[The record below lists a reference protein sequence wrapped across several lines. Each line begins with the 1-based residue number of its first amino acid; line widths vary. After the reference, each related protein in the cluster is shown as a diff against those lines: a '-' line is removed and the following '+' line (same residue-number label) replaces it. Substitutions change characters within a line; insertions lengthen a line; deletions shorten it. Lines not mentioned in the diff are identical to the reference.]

1 MRDINTRLS
10 ELFASSQHTHNHLH
24 HELPYRCFD
33 EEEQVFDNAHSRGFG
48 FSLSLFSGA
57 NDDLITALNAIVCT
71 LPEGD
76 KWNYQFVMVGNNQ
89 IGELIEQNQA
99 LLSGRHAIC
108 DKFAFNEAIY
118 AKHSAKHGFGTKLSR
133 AYHYDIKHSKAWLF
147 VSTTQDRTALIDMR
161 LGLESELAQTGMYIE
176 RLSAAALIAHCRE
189 HLNFNH
195 RQDRPVAATY
205 NEYQPLNTQIL
216 SPDSEFIV
224 NRDGINIR
232 HTPIADNEPD
242 DAPVLTTLVSLGLK
256 RLPNDFRLYAFPN
269 CLASMTTTMNS
280 LQCPHRI
287 SVSFFINKTG
297 EQVTRN
303 DSKISSLTK
312 TVSSPMRLLI
322 PGAADELTERKQL
335 QTGLG
340 DGDFTICTMTMN
352 VTLYTTEANQR
363 NDTAKA
369 ISTFRSAGLELIK
382 ANMLQGLCAL
392 STLPFCM
399 TEGFM
404 KDSTHAGLTFMMK
417 TSNLVNFL
425 PVVADYKRLS
435 GGLLLPTMRHQIS
448 FFDPFHCGSDNYNMA
463 ITGGS
468 GAGKSFFTQ
477 ALVKSI
483 FARGGKVWILDK
495 GESYKKLT
503 QTLGGVYLDHT
514 QIHLNPFTHLGK
526 IQQVRDAG
534 TFGDIVNEQGETI
547 DPITEVLGNI
557 TALIAT
563 MASPDEKLNGFQSA
577 ILGDAILIAWQLK
590 GNLALID
597 DVQQALYDIAHSKH
611 DDRRISD
618 IAAQLNKYCIEG
630 IHGAIFNKPSQ
641 LDPNIDITTLELD
654 GFKGELQRPVV
665 FALMVAINQQ
675 MFLSGQRAIPK
686 VCIIEEAWSLM
697 SGANAQSK
705 DFINEGYRTAR
716 KFGGSFATVTQGIN
730 DFFANAEAEAALN
743 SSDIQIT
750 LRQGDGLSDFL
761 ATHPDHF
768 TPFEQKM
775 IKSFP
780 RANDAGH
787 SCVMLKAG
795 GTVSF
800 HRVFADPWSRAMLST
815 EPNEFEYCETLI
827 KRGMSLLDAIEHTAL
842 HFYPKEMQRFDAIIE
857 AAKPQRCHADV
868 EPDPDSAPEAA

>member
-1 MRDINTRLS
+1 MKQLKTDLS
-10 ELFASSQHTHNHLH
+10 GLFAASKQSHNHLH
-24 HELPYRCFD
+24 HELPYRFYD
-33 EEEQVFDNAHSRGFG
+33 EEEQVFDNANSRGIG

-57 NDDLITALNAIVCT
+57 NDDLITSLNAIVST

-76 KWNYQFVMVGNNQ
+76 KWHYQFVMVGNNQ

-99 LLSGRHAIC
+99 LLSGRNAIC

-118 AKHSAKHGFGTKLSR
+118 AKHSAKHGFGTKLSST
-133 AYHYDIKHSKAWLF
+133 YHYDIKNAKAWLF
-147 VSTTQDRTALIDMR
+147 VSTTLDMTALMDMR
-161 LGLESELAQTGMYIE
+161 LSLESELAQTGMQIE
-176 RLSAAALIAHCRE
+176 RLSGEGLIEHCRE

-195 RQDRPVAATY
+195 HQDRRIAATY

-216 SPDSEFIV
+216 SPDSEFIF
-224 NRDGINIR
+224 NRDCINTR
-232 HTPIADNEPD
+232 HTPMCSDEP
-242 DAPVLTTLVSLGLK
+242 AQATLVSLGLK

-287 SVSFFINKTG
+287 SVHFYINKTG
-297 EQVTRN
+297 EQVTSN
-303 DSKISSLTK
+303 DSKIGSLTK
-312 TVSSPMRLLI
+312 TVGSPMRLLI
-322 PGAADELTERKQL
+322 PGAADELAERKAL

-340 DGDFTICTMTMN
+340 AGDYKICTMTMN
-352 VTLYTTEANQR
+352 VTLYTTKDNQR
-363 NDTAKA
+363 NNTSKA
-369 ISTFRSAGLELIK
+369 VATFRGAGLELIK
-382 ANMLQGLCAL
+382 TNMLQGLCAL

-399 TEGFM
+399 SEGFM
-404 KDSTHAGLTFMMK
+404 KDSIKAGQTFMMK

-425 PVVADYKRLS
+425 PVVADHKRLS

-448 FFDPFHCGSDNYNMA
+448 FFDPFRCGADNYNMA

-483 FARGGKVWILDK
+483 YARGGKVWILDK
-495 GESYKKLT
+495 GQSYKKLT

-514 QIHLNPFTHLGK
+514 QIRLNPFTHLGK
-526 IQQVRDAG
+526 VQQVHDAG
-534 TFGDIVNEQGETI
+534 TFGDIVNEEGKKV
-547 DPITEVLGNI
+547 DPIVEVLGNI

-577 ILGDAILIAWQLK
+577 ILGDAILIAWKEK
-590 GNLALID
+590 GNTARID
-597 DVQQALYDIAHSKH
+597 DVQAALYSIAVDKG

-618 IAAQLNKYCIEG
+618 IAAQLNKFCSDG
-630 IHGAIFNKPSQ
+630 IYGAVFNEPSQ
-641 LDPNIDITTLELD
+641 LDPSIDITTLELD
-654 GFKGELQRPVV
+654 DFSNELLRPVV

-675 MFLSGQRAIPK
+675 MFLSGQRSIPK
-686 VCIIEEAWSLM
+686 VCIIEEAWKLM
-697 SGANAQSK
+697 SGTNAQSK

-716 KFGGSFATVTQGIN
+716 KFGGSFATVTQGVE
-730 DFFANAEAEAALN
+730 DFFTNAEAKAALN
-743 SSDIQIT
+743 SSDIHIT
-750 LRQGDGLSDFL
+750 LRQGEGLGDFL
-761 ATHPDHF
+761 AKHPDHF
-768 TPFEQKM
+768 TAFEQIM

-795 GTVSF
+795 GRVSF

-815 EPNEFEYCETLI
+815 EPTEFDHCDALI
-827 KRGMSLLDAIEHTAL
+827 KQGMPLLDAIEQTAL
-842 HFYPKEMQRFDAIIE
+842 HFYPKDMQSFDAILA
-857 AAKPQRCHADV
+857 AAKPQQAQSDGSSSS
-868 EPDPDSAPEAA
+868 DAEAA